1 MRERPTLGFHRHAGW
16 NRLPGVTDDHDTAVS
31 AIVEASDLDIDEL
44 SRLAVTCIRE
54 TYKDTIPDA
63 FLLPE
68 NEERRRRI
76 WREVLLDQRSQGLC
90 AIHSGRPVGFVT
102 GQIREGEGGV
112 REGHV
117 QSLYVRSD
125 NQGGHLGTHLFE
137 AIGRWFSI
145 NKCNVLTVGVLT
157 DNLRAVNFYQ
167 KMGCTLQRSERY
179 DWHGLELQLSIY
191 FRSIAA
197 LDPSTLAIPNGT
209 VQHDVAD

>member
-1 MRERPTLGFHRHAGW
+1 MTGD
-16 NRLPGVTDDHDTAVS
+16 NDTAVP
-31 AIVEASDLDIDEL
+31 AIVEATGIDIDEL

-76 WREVLLDQRSQGLC
+76 WHEVLLDPRSQGLC
-90 AIHSGRPVGFVT
+90 AIHLGRPIGFVT

-117 QSLYVRSD
+117 QSLYIRSD
-125 NQGGHLGTHLFE
+125 NQGVHLGTRLFE
-137 AIGRWFSI
+137 AMSRWFSI
-145 NKCNVLTVGVLT
+145 NACNVMMVGVLT
-157 DNLRAVNFYQ
+157 HNLRAVSFYQ
-167 KMGCTLQRSERY
+167 KMGCTLQRRERY

-191 FRSIAA
+191 ARTIAA
-197 LDPSTLAIPNGT
+197 LDPSTGAIPDGS
-209 VQHDVAD
+209 VQHDVAVPARREGA